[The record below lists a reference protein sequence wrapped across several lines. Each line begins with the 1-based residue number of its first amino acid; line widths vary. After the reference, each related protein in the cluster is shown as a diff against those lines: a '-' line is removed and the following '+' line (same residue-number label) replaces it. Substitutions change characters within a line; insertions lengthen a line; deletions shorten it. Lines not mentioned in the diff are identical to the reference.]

1 MTGSAEFREETV
13 ELATGRVHL
22 LRAGA
27 GDPLVVLHHS
37 TGNFGWVPFY
47 GELGAHFD
55 VIVPDLPGYGG
66 SERPTWARE
75 PRDLAILVGRV
86 LERLDLHDVA
96 LVGLGFGGFVAAE
109 LATANASRLSSL
121 VLIGA
126 AGLKPEEGEI
136 LDQMMVG
143 HRDYVK
149 AGFRD
154 EATYAE
160 IVGEPEP
167 ELRRLWDAS
176 REMTARVT
184 WKPYMFSRRLA
195 AMLPDV
201 QVPSLV
207 LCGERDAVVP
217 PICAEQYARLLP
229 NATLERVADAG
240 HLVELEQPIET
251 AQRIAA
257 HAAKALRRPS

>member
-1 MTGSAEFREETV
+1 MASAEVREEKV
-13 ELATGRVHL
+13 ELATGLVHL

-37 TGNFGWVPFY
+37 TGNSAWIPFY
-47 GELGAHFD
+47 DELGARFE

-66 SERPTWARE
+66 SERPAWARE

-86 LERLDLHDVA
+86 LDRLELRDVA

-109 LATANASRLSSL
+109 LATANPSRLSSL

-154 EATYAE
+154 EATYTE
-160 IVGEPEP
+160 IIGEPEP
-167 ELRRLWDAS
+167 ELRQLWDGS
-176 REMTARVT
+176 REMTARIT
-184 WKPYMFSRRLA
+184 WKPYMFSPRLA
-195 AMLPDV
+195 ALLPDV

-207 LCGERDAVVP
+207 LWGECDHVVP
-217 PICAEQYARLLP
+217 PICGEQYARLLP

-240 HLVELEQPIET
+240 HLVELEEPVHT
-251 AQRIAA
+251 AERVAA
-257 HAAKALRRPS
+257 HAAKALRRTS